1 MRRVTLIV
9 VPRMRSTTHP
19 ASGKCMLYRQTT
31 PTHFCPRSRKWR
43 LGAVCLR
50 RERKTLLPSR
60 LSRSSIVT
68 LRATYLT
75 NGKHILHCKGSA
87 TVWLR
92 QFMSFKHITHIANIC
107 Q

>member
-31 PTHFCPRSRKWR
+31 PTHFCLRLRQWR
-43 LGAVCLR
+43 LGAVCR

-60 LSRSSIVT
+60 HSRRSS
-68 LRATYLT
+68 YP
-75 NGKHILHCKGSA
+75 
-87 TVWLR
+87 
-92 QFMSFKHITHIANIC
+92 
-107 Q
+107 